1 MAAGTPVLRLL
12 GAFLCPGLQKENIQ
26 HFQAEEEANLLRRQ
40 RQYLE
45 LECRRFKRR
54 MLLGRHNLEQDLVRE
69 IFGQIPLDEIDEAR
83 VNCSVH
89 PLLLPEGSPACPNLY
104 ANWLVILLLVT
115 FLLVTNVL
123 LMNLLIA
130 MFSDQSH
137 SGGGLGS
144 EALAQPPGR
153 CSYTFQMVQGNA
165 DMFWRFQ
172 RYHLIV
178 EYQERPALAPP
189 FILFSHLGL
198 VLRRVF
204 RKEAGQKRARLER
217 DLPEPL
223 DQKMVTWEAVQK
235 ESYLSRLERSRRDSE
250 AEVLRRTAHRV
261 DVIAKQLGGLREQEK
276 RIRGLE
282 SQVNYCTVLLASV
295 ADRLPLGSAHH
306 NSWNLAMGSRQAPA
320 ERGGAGGAEIT
331 QRPAGPLLSD
341 T

>member
-1 MAAGTPVLRLL
+1 
-12 GAFLCPGLQKENIQ
+12 
-26 HFQAEEEANLLRRQ
+26 
-40 RQYLE
+40 
-45 LECRRFKRR
+45 
-54 MLLGRHNLEQDLVRE
+54 
-69 IFGQIPLDEIDEAR
+69 
-83 VNCSVH
+83 
-89 PLLLPEGSPACPNLY
+89 
-104 ANWLVILLLVT
+104 
-115 FLLVTNVL
+115 
-123 LMNLLIA
+123 MNLLIA
-130 MFSDQSH
+130 MF
-137 SGGGLGS
+137 
-144 EALAQPPGR
+144 
-153 CSYTFQMVQGNA
+153 SYTFQMVQGNA